1 MKDKRETKDRWDK
14 QEPLVLMVWTERQV
28 FQGKKVP
35 RAWKV
40 SLDIMDKKEEGDQ
53 EEFVVF
59 LV

>member
-14 QEPLVLMVWTERQV
+14 KEPVVLMVWTERQV
-28 FQGKKVP
+28 FQGKEVP